1 MPEIKTATVQV
12 FICDRKGK
20 GDFLAAQAEIN
31 LSRHFGNDFKTGEA
45 ALETMPGVK
54 DRGFSFKSIS
64 YTVSMKPK
72 KDKHVAGMNEVI

>member
-1 MPEIKTATVQV
+1 MKTATVQI

-20 GDFLAAQAEIN
+20 GNVLFAQAEIN

-45 ALETMPGVK
+45 SLETMPGVK

-64 YTVSMKPK
+64 YSVSIKPK
-72 KDKHVAGMNEVI
+72 KDKYVANINEVI